1 MDYLAFIAE
10 LHDRLRPRS
19 YLEIGVRSGES
30 LALSRCESIG
40 IDPNFEVREELRSRT
55 SLFRSTSDE
64 YFESLGAGSPFD
76 GMPIDLAFIDGMHLL
91 EFVIK
96 DFANVE
102 RYSEGSTVVILDDV
116 LPRSTDEAARD
127 RHTRAWTGDV
137 FKVSEVLAS
146 VRPDLSLVLVDT
158 QPTGLLLVH
167 GLDPLN
173 RQLTEHFDDIVRT
186 HIASDPQVV
195 PSEVLTRSRAL
206 TPEKA
211 LDLPVWDDLRSR
223 RGRHRLTRD
232 RISRLDASSRQSRS
246 FSRKWRRRTPPDR
259 QT

>member
-1 MDYLAFIAE
+1 MNYLSFIAA
-10 LHDRLRPRS
+10 LHDRLQPRS

-30 LALSRCESIG
+30 LSLSRCESIG
-40 IDPNFEVREELRSRT
+40 IDPNFEVREELQART
-55 SLFRSTSDE
+55 SLLRTTSDE
-64 YFESLGAGSPFD
+64 YFESLGAGSPFN

-91 EFVIK
+91 EFVVK

-102 RYSEGSTVVILDDV
+102 RYSEWSTVVVVDDV

-127 RHTRAWTGDV
+127 RHTREWTGDV
-137 FKVSEVLAS
+137 FKVSDVLLS

-173 RQLTEHFDDIVRT
+173 RQLTEHYDEIVRT

-206 TPEKA
+206 APEEA
-211 LDLPVWDDLRSR
+211 LDLPVWDELRLR
-223 RGRHRLTRD
+223 RGRRRPTRD
-232 RISRLDASSRQSRS
+232 LTSRLDAASHQSQG
-246 FSRKWRRRTPPDR
+246 FHRKWWRRTRPDQ